1 MHVKLI
7 KPYVQLRARRI
18 KSKLCHFQNS
28 KGANKKPRMCAF
40 RPLKGVTTDKTTH
53 LRYHL
58 RSNLFVIGYGIH
70 LKSNHFGTSNHERSF
85 RPAAIEE
92 KLKIY
97 KHQPPKSLCC
107 RIAESRY
114 VPHSGP
120 LTPSSRKPRNLHV
133 FTSYGRSP
141 VYPYYPPY
149 PWSGPIK
156 VGWAMD

>member
-1 MHVKLI
+1 
-7 KPYVQLRARRI
+7 
-18 KSKLCHFQNS
+18 
-28 KGANKKPRMCAF
+28 MCAF
-40 RPLKGVTTDKTTH
+40 LPLKGVTTDKTTH

-85 RPAAIEE
+85 TPAAIKE

-107 RIAESRY
+107 HIAESRY
-114 VPHSGP
+114 IPHSGP

-141 VYPYYPPY
+141 RV
-149 PWSGPIK
+149 PILPTLSLVRAHK
-156 VGWAMD
+156 VGVGHGLMTIPAQSKFLS